1 MAESH
6 LGTMGTASLAELDVK
21 VTHES
26 HCPMY
31 LATLF
36 HFGGVTMLKVLNNSQ
51 CSSIRPSYVHFNMEG
66 AEIKMT

>member
-6 LGTMGTASLAELDVK
+6 RRTMGTAGLAELDVK

-26 HCPMY
+26 HCPMH
-31 LATLF
+31 LATLL

-51 CSSIRPSYVHFNMEG
+51 CSSIRPSYVHFDVEG